1 MVPPK
6 ATERAQD
13 RDLSDA
19 HDPEAQEAA
28 FNLRIARNEV
38 PNPDAIKS
46 KGRATVSSLTMVAKA
61 ADVASPPDLDRDD
74 QRDPEARDA
83 ALTDEIAVNQ
93 GADPASAELREA
105 AMAPVGVAPVDLVA
119 TPPSTGAAPAP
130 GGPLPGRWILTDAE
144 IRPIVLGVCL
154 AMFVSALNQTIVATA
169 LPTIGRDFNDFENL
183 SWLITAYLLMSTVAA
198 PLFGKLS
205 DIYGRRK
212 IMLLALGIFTVGSIA
227 CALAPNMLLLI
238 LCRGL
243 QGLGGGGIVPLV
255 QATVAD
261 AVAPRERG
269 RYQAY
274 IGTVWIAAGTAGPV
288 AGGYVADHLHWSLV
302 FWLNVPLSLA
312 AAFMIYRNL
321 ARLPRHERKHKLDL
335 IGALLMMSAA
345 ILLLLVLTWGGGR
358 FAWTSPQIIGLLIGS
373 GLLWLAFN
381 WRLTHTDEPFLPL
394 TVLSNPVVRAG
405 TLAAS
410 FAVGSQIG
418 LTIYMPLYYENVY
431 GLSPSNAGWALIP
444 IAVMTTPGS
453 VLSGQVMVR
462 FRHYKWLPMIG
473 LSVAALTHV
482 FLACWPTA
490 PLWLVITA
498 LCVIGAGVGTVFSVA
513 TVSIQNAVS
522 RFQVG
527 VATGVMNFFR
537 ALFSALV
544 VAVMGAIVLA
554 YVGGEGRAVDA
565 LATAGTGGVDL
576 AGAFRWVFVCG
587 AVFLMFSLVA
597 LLIMEER
604 PLRGRSE
611 MPTGRPK

>member
-1 MVPPK
+1 MPASKV
-6 ATERAQD
+6 TERAQQ
-13 RDLSDA
+13 RDLVDA

-28 FNLRIARNEV
+28 LNLQIAQNDDRG
-38 PNPDAIKS
+38 PSAIKS
-46 KGRATVSSLTMVAKA
+46 GPKAAGTLTIVPKA
-61 ADVASPPDLDRDD
+61 ADGISPDRDD
-74 QRDPEARDA
+74 QRDPEALDA
-83 ALTDEIAVNQ
+83 ALTNRIAVDG
-93 GADPASAELREA
+93 GADPASAELLEA
-105 AMAPVGVAPVDLVA
+105 AVAPVGVAPVDLVA
-119 TPPSTGAAPAP
+119 TPPATGAAPAP
-130 GGPLPGRWILTDAE
+130 GGPLPGRWVLTDAE

-212 IMLLALGIFTVGSIA
+212 VMLLALGIFTFGSVA

-302 FWLNVPLSLA
+302 FWLNVPLGLA

-321 ARLPRHERKHKLDL
+321 ARLPRHDRKRKLDL

-431 GLSPSNAGWALIP
+431 GLSATNAGWALIP

-490 PLWLVITA
+490 PLWLVVSA
-498 LCVIGAGVGTVFSVA
+498 LCVIGVGVGTVFSVA

-611 MPTGRPK
+611 MPTGRPSST